1 MRQETREQLLN
12 LLSEATTLT
21 TQEIADSISL
31 SRSATSLY
39 LNELLDQ
46 NEIQK
51 SGTKPV
57 YWSIA
62 ESENKGGKDA
72 FAQYIGSNG
81 SARRAIET
89 CKAAVLYPPL
99 GLPLLLHGASGVGK
113 SFLAH
118 LIFKYLK
125 ENKCKGTKISL
136 FSIVQITLITLSYY
150 LLFYSD
156 TQKVLL
162 QEQKKKRLVF

>member
-12 LLSEATTLT
+12 LLSGATTLT

-39 LNELLDQ
+39 LNELLDK

-62 ESENKGGKDA
+62 ESENKGVKDA
-72 FAQYIGSNG
+72 FAQYIGNNG
-81 SARRAIET
+81 SAKRAIET

-118 LIFKYLK
+118 LIFK
-125 ENKCKGTKISL
+125 
-136 FSIVQITLITLSYY
+136 
-150 LLFYSD
+150 
-156 TQKVLL
+156 
-162 QEQKKKRLVF
+162 

>member
-118 LIFKYLK
+118 LIFK
-125 ENKCKGTKISL
+125 
-136 FSIVQITLITLSYY
+136 
-150 LLFYSD
+150 
-156 TQKVLL
+156 
-162 QEQKKKRLVF
+162 

>member
-81 SARRAIET
+81 KTVTAGVCVS
-89 CKAAVLYPPL
+89 AVLW
-99 GLPLLLHGASGVGK
+99 
-113 SFLAH
+113 
-118 LIFKYLK
+118 
-125 ENKCKGTKISL
+125 
-136 FSIVQITLITLSYY
+136 IVAWWQRNDAAARPAMIAVACFAVCTLIWLSHAFR
-150 LLFYSD
+150 LAGL
-156 TQKVLL
+156 VL
-162 QEQKKKRLVF
+162 